1 MISDK
6 EMDGISDEWAKAV
19 IKGLNQCGIFDKYGV
34 KSIEEIYAT
43 DKDGNKLFYITN
55 TKSKEE
61 DVDASNNP

>member
-6 EMDGISDEWAKAV
+6 EIDGISDEWAKAI

-43 DKDGNKLFYITN
+43 DKDGNKLYYITN
-55 TKSKEE
+55 TKEE
-61 DVDASNNP
+61 E

>member
-6 EMDGISDEWAKAV
+6 EINGISDEWAKVV
-19 IKGLNQCGIFDKYGV
+19 IKALNQCGIFDKYGV

-55 TKSKEE
+55 TKEE
-61 DVDASNNP
+61 E